1 MAKGKYWMGEA
12 LGRKPGAL
20 HRQLGI
26 PKDTK
31 IPKTLLITILDA
43 DTGDIIKNPTKV
55 GRRRYKVTT
64 LMQRRVNPVLTARKF
79 RHRARSLFQHP
90 KRRRGK
96 VVR

>member
-1 MAKGKYWMGEA
+1 MGKKKEYWMGEA
-12 LGRKPGAL
+12 MSRKPGAL

-26 PKDTK
+26 SLDTK
-31 IPKTLLITILDA
+31 IPKTLLVTIQSA

-55 GRRRYKVTT
+55 GKRRYRVTT

-79 RHRARSLFQHP
+79 RRG

-96 VVR
+96 LVR